1 MDLYRVPAR
10 GGVMGGYFLLFP
22 HLFIDFSFRDNKK
35 NILLPVA
42 VVFKSRQDLH
52 SSYASEMFRWDPDLQ

>member
-1 MDLYRVPAR
+1 
-10 GGVMGGYFLLFP
+10 MGGYILLFR